1 MGTRHDWEDPIH
13 VIRFLNSCQN
23 SDVLRTIC
31 NQERHVPA
39 TQHKFMRKRIVAAL
53 KECMASP
60 SFTPLGSRHA
70 VAPPASGS
78 RSAPTNSTAVTSLTA
93 RPAGSNARHRF
104 RSSNGGTGGGSGA
117 QRSGNAGRSP
127 RDRNVRA
134 IEASTET
141 SSFDDDSSIE
151 LTEDFIVAK
160 LNGECLGGCDVDHP
174 PCECPD
180 VVGDVAQQKKTFA
193 SLSSKR
199 RSLPVR
205 AITAADDVDGEVDLI
220 DLHDPEDPDSDAD
233 QDFPQGRLCVLLVVP
248 ALVAIG
254 VTVLSAE
261 TRLKPSWDCLT
272 QHHRGRLLQCQLV
285 QTKFLWHQ

>member
-1 MGTRHDWEDPIH
+1 M
-13 VIRFLNSCQN
+13 IRFLNSCQN
-23 SDVLRTIC
+23 SGVLHIY

-39 TQHKFMRKRIVAAL
+39 MQCKFLRERIVATL
-53 KECMASP
+53 KEHMASP
-60 SFTPLGSRHA
+60 SFTLSGGRHE
-70 VAPPASGS
+70 VATTAPSS
-78 RSAPTNSTAVTSLTA
+78 RSTPTNSTAVTSLTT
-93 RPAGSNARHRF
+93 RPAGSNTRCRF
-104 RSSNGGTGGGSGA
+104 RSSSGGTSGGSGA
-117 QRSGNAGRSP
+117 QRSSTAGRSP
-127 RDRNVRA
+127 CDCNVRA

-141 SSFDDDSSIE
+141 PSFDDDSSIE
-151 LTEDFIVAK
+151 PTDDFIVAK
-160 LNGECLGGCDVDHP
+160 LNGECLGGCNVDHP
-174 PCECPD
+174 PWECPN

-193 SLSSKR
+193 SLSSKQ
-199 RSLPVR
+199 RSLPIR
-205 AITAADDVDGEVDLI
+205 AIAATNDVDDDVDLI
-220 DLHDPEDPDSDAD
+220 NLHDPEDPDSDAD